1 MSYFKILRINR
12 KLNVQ
17 LFRYAV
23 VGIVSNIFGYL
34 LYFFLTSAG
43 YDPKFTMTALY
54 GAAAIIGFLCNKQL
68 TFSFKGSVLESGIR
82 YGITHLFGYL
92 LNLLIM
98 VIFVDIYK
106 YPHTIIQGIA
116 IFIVA
121 GFLFL
126 CFKFF
131 VFRSMSSGSP
141 VVSVVKHP

>member
-17 LFRYAV
+17 LFRYPII
-23 VGIVSNIFGYL
+23 GIVSNIFGYL

-54 GAAAIIGFLCNKQL
+54 GAGAIIGFLCNKQL
-68 TFSFKGSVLESGIR
+68 IFSFKGNVIESGIR

-116 IFIVA
+116 IFIVG

-126 CFKFF
+126 SFKFF
-131 VFRSMSSGSP
+131 VFRSMRSDSP
-141 VVSVVKHP
+141 VVSMFKQT

>member
-1 MSYFKILRINR
+1 MSYFKILRFNR

-17 LFRYAV
+17 LFRYAL
-23 VGIVSNIFGYL
+23 VGIMSNIFGYL
-34 LYFFLTSAG
+34 LYLYLTSAG
-43 YDPKFTMTALY
+43 YDPKLTLTALY
-54 GAAAIIGFLCNKQL
+54 GTGAMIGFLCNKQL
-68 TFSFKGSVLESGIR
+68 TFSFKGSVIESGIR

-131 VFRSMSSGSP
+131 VFRSMRSGSP